1 VAANGGAL
9 LEGEQLLGAER
20 FVVDLGRGLDQ
31 VLQVG
36 AGEKVAQVDEFA
48 VVLVLDCVQLA
59 PVCLAMRM
67 VRTIDNTPAVLATAN
82 LLAID
87 HDGLF

>member
-1 VAANGGAL
+1 MTANRGAL
-9 LEGEQLLGAER
+9 FEGEQLLGTER

-36 AGEKVAQVDEFA
+36 AGEEVAQVDEFA
-48 VVLVLDCVQLA
+48 VVLVLDCIQLA
-59 PVCLAMRM
+59 PVCLGMHK
-67 VRTIDNTPAVLATAN
+67 VHTIDNTPAVLATAN